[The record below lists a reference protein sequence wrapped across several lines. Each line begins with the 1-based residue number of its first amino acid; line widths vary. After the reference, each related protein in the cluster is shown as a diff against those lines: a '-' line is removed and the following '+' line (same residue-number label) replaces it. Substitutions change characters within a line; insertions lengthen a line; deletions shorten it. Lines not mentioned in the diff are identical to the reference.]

1 MEVVLIKQNV
11 KVIKADLSKHDFIY
25 LVPLSDFHWDEPQS
39 DHDTIKGYVDWIAS
53 HKNAYTLLNGD
64 LVTAPTEKSAANLYE
79 MAEPGGTIEFP
90 SLDQCSDELEALLKP
105 IAKRILAAC
114 SGGHELKN
122 VFRAT
127 GTDWTYNLMKRLGI
141 QDRYCRDGG
150 VLLMRTK
157 PLTIKDDTFFTAYFT
172 HGYGGART
180 RGAKINKIDWLTKV
194 FHADIYIMSHDHT
207 QNLTR
212 ANYMEVPEWDLGHPN
227 VHRKILVSTG
237 AFRSYAGYPLRSG
250 YEPSDL
256 GTPRIRI
263 GKKIDEDG
271 VVRKDVH
278 ASL

>member
-1 MEVVLIKQNV
+1 LIKQNV

-39 DHDTIKGYVDWIAS
+39 DHDAIRGYVDWIAS

-141 QDRYCRDGG
+141 GERYVRDGG
-150 VLLMRTK
+150 VLMVRTK
-157 PLTIKDDTFFTAYFT
+157 PLNINDNTFFTAVFT
-172 HGYGGART
+172 HGWGGART
-180 RGAKINKIDWLTKV
+180 RGAKIRKV
-194 FHADIYIMSHDHT
+194 EYLAQSFHADMYILSHDHT
-207 QNLTR
+207 QNLGR
-212 ANYMEVPEWDLGHPN
+212 DNYLEVPDWDMTHPQ
-227 VHRKILVSTG
+227 VHRKLLVSTG
-237 AFRSYAGYPLRSG
+237 AFRSYAGYPLRAG
-250 YEPSDL
+250 YQPSDL

-263 GKKIDEDG
+263 GKKVDEHG
-271 VVRKDVH
+271 RVRADIH
-278 ASL
+278 ASI